1 MYKKV
6 IVPLDGS
13 ELAECVLPHV
23 EAIAGGCGVAE
34 VVLVRVIEPVHLP
47 VGTMTDGADV
57 FTEAD
62 AERVRKRQDKVDKT
76 EALDYLTGVAK
87 RLELGR
93 ARKQTQVIMGHAA
106 DMLVDFTK
114 GSGADLVV
122 IASHGRSGISRWVFG
137 SVAERLVRGACV
149 PVLMVRA
156 PGCEIGI

>member
-13 ELAECVLPHV
+13 DLAECVVPHV

-34 VVLVRVIEPVHLP
+34 VVLVRVIEPVRLP
-47 VGTMTDGADV
+47 VGTLTDGAGV
-57 FTEAD
+57 FSEAD
-62 AERVRKRQDKVDKT
+62 AVSARQRQDANEKA
-76 EALDYLTGVAK
+76 EAKDYLSNVAK

-93 ARKQTQVIMGHAA
+93 AKKQTKVIMGHAA
-106 DMLVDFTK
+106 DRLVDYVK
-114 GSGADLVV
+114 DSGADLVV

-137 SVAERLVRGACV
+137 SVAERLLRGACV